1 MAKHTISRRR
11 FFARTSS
18 GAAALGLTALA
29 AQRAYGAN
37 ERLSIGIIGT
47 GGRGLQHMSELRKLA
62 KKHNAE
68 ITAVCDV
75 WKVNLR
81 QAAAKVKDWFGK
93 EPRQSSR
100 FGELLALADIDAV
113 VVATPDFAHTPV
125 MIAALKA
132 GKDVYVEKPMS
143 LEVAAAN
150 EALDLARSE
159 GRVVQVGTQ
168 YRSDGGYRAAAKV
181 LATGVLGHISRVS
194 ASANFNH
201 ARWARSLGDCK
212 ESDVDWDAYL
222 LNRPKRAFDPSLLR
236 RWHFYREFTNGLSG
250 LWMSHYVD
258 TVHLLTGAK
267 YPASAV
273 AHGNIY
279 VWKDGREHCD
289 TFHALFDYPEGFLMD
304 WGMGLANSA
313 GTHFAI
319 YGTTGTLDVG
329 DNYVNPNTL
338 TISPDGGAGDTKI
351 ETRKITPEPSESHMG
366 NWLECIR
373 TRRRPNAD
381 IQYGHQ
387 HAIATIMAA
396 AALHTGRRQKYDRA
410 KREVRA
416 G

>member
-1 MAKHTISRRR
+1 MSRRK
-11 FFARTSS
+11 FLARSS
-18 GAAALGLTALA
+18 GGATILGLGALG
-29 AQRAYGAN
+29 AQRAQGAN
-37 ERLSIGIIGT
+37 ERLSIGIIGA
-47 GGRGLQHMSELRKLA
+47 GGRGSALMTEIRGQA

-75 WKVNLR
+75 WKVNLG
-81 QAAAKVKDWFGK
+81 QAATKVKGWFGR
-93 EPRQSSR
+93 EPRQFTR
-100 FGELLALADIDAV
+100 FDELLALADIDAV

-125 MIAALKA
+125 MIAALRA

-150 EALDLARSE
+150 EALDLARAKN
-159 GRVVQVGTQ
+159 RVVQVGTQ

-201 ARWARSLGDCK
+201 ARWQRGFDDCK
-212 ESDVDWDAYL
+212 ESDVDWEGYL
-222 LNRPKRAFDPSLLR
+222 FNRPKRPFDARLLR
-236 RWHFYREFTNGLSG
+236 RWHFYRDFTNGLSG

-258 TVHLLTGAK
+258 AVHLLTGAK

-273 AHGNIY
+273 AHGNTY

-289 TFHALFDYPEGFLMD
+289 TFRALLDYPEGFLMD

-313 GTHFAI
+313 GTRFAV
-319 YGTTGTLDVG
+319 YGTRGTLDVG
-329 DNYVNPNTL
+329 TDYVNPNNL
-338 TISPDGGAGDTKI
+338 TISPAGGAGKPEIETTKI
-351 ETRKITPEPSESHMG
+351 KPEPSQSHMG

-373 TRRRPNAD
+373 TRQRPNAD

-396 AALHTGRRQKYDRA
+396 AALHTGRRQTYDSE
-410 KREVRA
+410 KREVRPE
-416 G
+416 